1 MSKILLAEDVQSLR
15 ALYKMDL
22 EQDGHEVITA
32 RTAIEALELLEKESP
47 QLVVVDLAVPGMDGL
62 EPVMRMLDRDPKI
75 PIVLIASH
83 SASANDFRTRTA
95 DALVMKSSNTG
106 ELRAKIGELLK
117 TPQGGRVRPFSKC
130 PSDRRR

>member
-1 MSKILLAEDVQSLR
+1 MRKILLAEDEQSPR
-15 ALYKMDL
+15 VLYKMDL

-32 RTAIEALELLEKESP
+32 RTAIEALELLGRELP

-62 EPVMRMLDRDPKI
+62 EPVLRILDREPKI

-83 SASANDFRTRTA
+83 SAYANDFRTRAA
-95 DALVMKSSNTG
+95 DALVMKPSDTG
-106 ELRAKIGELLK
+106 ELRAKIGELLNRSR
-117 TPQGGRVRPFSKC
+117 GGTVRPFSKH